1 MQGPFHITCYSIG
14 ILAYLQFFLQTFWV
28 SGSCPYGKRCCFIHT
43 ELPNSGSA
51 STPPSGIASGADSS
65 TSQPDGRARSMSTNS
80 DPNDG
85 STSLLQRIKNG
96 NPGASTPI
104 DNANANFQF
113 GSRPPTGSLRVDT
126 TALDGPSISKQN
138 KSAYPTFASNG
149 ILLPAP
155 EPIRPKSPA
164 PVTAGP
170 DLGRYNAAARLEI
183 VGLNGVS
190 CFSRTFPGQ
199 SLT

>member
-1 MQGPFHITCYSIG
+1 
-14 ILAYLQFFLQTFWV
+14 
-28 SGSCPYGKRCCFIHT
+28 
-43 ELPNSGSA
+43 
-51 STPPSGIASGADSS
+51 
-65 TSQPDGRARSMSTNS
+65 MSTNS

-85 STSLLQRIKNG
+85 STSLLQRIKN
-96 NPGASTPI
+96 NNAAASTPT
-104 DNANANFQF
+104 DGASASFQF

-190 CFSRTFPGQ
+190 YFLSKRVSETIADLTPPPFFSATGTEKGTRHWKP
-199 SLT
+199 SPLD